1 MRSNITRWFHQMGIA
16 ISIAGMIALSPSRA
30 FASEEV
36 IFTYGGLRQ
45 SVSLEELQN
54 FAQTGERSP
63 SIDFLLNFSK
73 QNPSL
78 MRWILKQ
85 EFPAN
90 IKLISDLLNTAPGE
104 YALSQTSS
112 VVSSKSQRADVTAL
126 RGALISA
133 ASDDNSISLI
143 ELLESYPTQQVYIN
157 GRILARVRQ
166 NLGQFIQDNRYIET
180 SLGILID

>member
-1 MRSNITRWFHQMGIA
+1 MGSKITKWFHRFKIA
-16 ISIAGMIALSPSRA
+16 ISIAGMTVALSPSRA

-36 IFTYGGLRQ
+36 IFTYGGVTQ
-45 SVSLEELQN
+45 SVALEELQD

-63 SIDFLLNFSK
+63 AVNFLLNSSK
-73 QNPSL
+73 QNPFL

-104 YALSQTSS
+104 CALSQTSS
-112 VVSSKSQRADVTAL
+112 IVSTKSQRADVTAL

-133 ASDDNSISLI
+133 ASDDDSISLI

-166 NLGQFIQDNRYIET
+166 NLGQFIQETDRYIET
-180 SLGILID
+180 GI

>member
-1 MRSNITRWFHQMGIA
+1 MGSNRTRWFHQMGIA

-30 FASEEV
+30 FASEKI
-36 IFTYGGLRQ
+36 IFVYGGLSQ
-45 SVSLEELQN
+45 SVSLEELQD

-63 SIDFLLNFSK
+63 AVDSLLNSSK

-104 YALSQTSS
+104 CALSQTSS
-112 VVSSKSQRADVTAL
+112 VVSSKSQKADVTAL
-126 RGALISA
+126 RGALIAA

-157 GRILARVRQ
+157 GKILARVGQ
-166 NLGQFIQDNRYIET
+166 NLGQFIQNNRYIET
-180 SLGILID
+180 SLGI